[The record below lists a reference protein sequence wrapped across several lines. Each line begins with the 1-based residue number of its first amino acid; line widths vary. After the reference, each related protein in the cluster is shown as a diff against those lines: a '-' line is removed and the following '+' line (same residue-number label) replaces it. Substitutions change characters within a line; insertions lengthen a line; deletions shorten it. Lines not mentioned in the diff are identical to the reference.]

1 MIECFAYIGLAI
13 LTFGVIFGGTALC
26 GWMAD
31 DDDRTL
37 RWVLSS
43 LIAAGLATALI
54 MTNIH

>member
-13 LTFGVIFGGTALC
+13 LAFGVIFGFTALC

-31 DDDRTL
+31 DDDCTL

-43 LIAAGLATALI
+43 SIAAGLTTALI
-54 MTNIH
+54 MTNVH